1 MLHKGGKMEIADII
15 KLLVDNGVTIAIL
28 AYFCFR
34 DYKFMQT
41 LTDLLSSLK
50 TQSERLAE
58 ILEKE
63 DA

>member
-1 MLHKGGKMEIADII
+1 MEFADII

-63 DA
+63 GS